1 MRAHVGPALAVLLI
15 VGAAGAGVGGETGA
29 GPSGRKG
36 RPSTQEARAACT
48 TIAAILSIYPTL
60 EVRTSEGSAPGRQDD
75 SERPGCRVLAAG
87 PASGLAG
94 EVRPD
99 EALRGLMRQAGWEED
114 LRHSA
119 DSPGA
124 TSFALRKEG
133 IVCSVRG
140 GAHSWIEDG
149 KTVTAA
155 TYELEARCAV
165 DPAR

>member
-1 MRAHVGPALAVLLI
+1 MRAHIGPALAVLLV
-15 VGAAGAGVGGETGA
+15 VGGAGAGVGGETNA
-29 GPSGRKG
+29 GPSGRMD
-36 RPSTQEARAACT
+36 RPSPEEARAACN

-60 EVRTSEGSAPGRQDD
+60 EVRTSEGSAPERQDD

-94 EVRPD
+94 EVQPD
-99 EALRGLMRQAGWEED
+99 EALRELMRQAGWEED

-119 DSPGA
+119 DGPGA
-124 TSFALRKEG
+124 TSFALRKDG
-133 IVCSVRG
+133 VVCFVGG

-155 TYELEARCAV
+155 TYELEARCA
-165 DPAR
+165 ALRQ